1 MSSRASASFISEGSL
16 AAQGAE
22 NLVYVEAVSRAMRSI
37 EQVIADIAPTDIPVL
52 LLGESGTGKD
62 VVALHIHRRSNRRQK
77 PFRKLICATL
87 SSEWLMGRPDTAAQS
102 TTGPGGTLYLDEVSD
117 LSPAGQA
124 NLLQALSEGE
134 LARADTLGTRLI
146 CATSRNLEEQM
157 RAGGFREELYYR
169 INGVCLRLPPLRHRR
184 EDIPALAEYFLGKY
198 AAQFDRPQPSLSAQ
212 AAGRFHD
219 HSWPGNIR
227 ELENAMKKIV
237 VLGDERLA
245 VADFGAVAPEAR
257 PATHPSSG
265 VSLKEAARAAS
276 RQAEREL
283 ILKVLARTRWNRKR
297 AATELQISYKALLYK
312 LKQIGLEEVAGS

>member
-1 MSSRASASFISEGSL
+1 
-16 AAQGAE
+16 
-22 NLVYVEAVSRAMRSI
+22 VYVEAVSRAMHSI

-62 VVALHIHRRSNRRQK
+62 VVALHIHRRSNRRQR

-87 SSEWLMGRPDTAAQS
+87 SPEWLMGRSDAQAQPA
-102 TTGPGGTLYLDEVSD
+102 TGPGGGTLYLDEVSD

-134 LARADTLGTRLI
+134 LARADANGTRLI

-198 AAQFDRPQPSLSAQ
+198 AVQFDRPQPSLSAQ
-212 AAGRFHD
+212 AAGHFHD
-219 HSWPGNIR
+219 HPWPGNIR

-245 VADFGAVAPEAR
+245 MAEFGALTSAAR
-257 PATHPSSG
+257 PANQISSG
-265 VSLKEAARAAS
+265 VSLKQAARAAS